1 VNDAVRLAQLALL
14 GEAADCVERVA
25 IFVWDDDR
33 NYVAVNDA
41 ATQLV
46 GRSREEILQMRV
58 GDMSPNR
65 GLPHFEDVQHR
76 ALSHGTSQLL
86 RDDGVV
92 VDIEWITCPTKVAG
106 LPYMVS
112 ICWRKDEP

>member
-1 VNDAVRLAQLALL
+1 MKDASRLAQLALL
-14 GEAADCVERVA
+14 GEAADCTEDVA

-33 NYVAVNDA
+33 TYVAANDA
-41 ATQLV
+41 AAELI
-46 GRSREEILQMRV
+46 GRSREEILQMHV

-65 GLPHFEDVQHR
+65 ATPQFEDVQRGPLHR
-76 ALSHGTSQLL
+76 GSSQIL
-86 RDDGVV
+86 RDDGSV
-92 VDIEWITCPTKVAG
+92 VDIEWVTCRTRVAG

>member
-1 VNDAVRLAQLALL
+1 VNDASRLAQLALL
-14 GEAADCVERVA
+14 GEAADCVEKVA

-33 NYVAVNDA
+33 TYVAANDA
-41 ATQLV
+41 AAELV
-46 GRSREEILQMRV
+46 GRSREEILRMRV

-65 GLPHFEDVQHR
+65 AMPHFEDVQHGPLHR
-76 ALSHGTSQLL
+76 GSSQIQ
-86 RDDGVV
+86 RDDGAV
-92 VDIEWITCPTKVAG
+92 VDIEWLTCRTRVAG